1 MKIVMLEKTSLGDDV
16 NISALEQLGE
26 LVVYDTSTEEETRE
40 RVAQADVILV
50 NKVPMNARTLEKAA
64 HAKLLCVTATG
75 TNIVD
80 MDYCRS
86 RNLPVTNVDGY
97 STDSVAQHTF
107 ALLFY
112 VLEKLNWYDAY
123 VKSGA
128 YSRSGMFCCLDE
140 KFFQLKGKTWG
151 IIGLGTI
158 GREVARIAEAFGC
171 RILCYSAT
179 GRKYDTP
186 YEQVDL
192 ETLLGE
198 SDVVSIHAP
207 LNPATENLMT
217 KEKFAMMKKSAILI
231 NVGRGPIVNEK
242 DLAEALNAGVIAGA
256 GLDVL
261 SAEPMKADNPLLAVQ
276 DSRKLV
282 ITPHIAWASVEAR
295 QKLVDEVAENVRAW
309 MNGTPRN
316 LV

>member
-1 MKIVMLEKTSLGDDV
+1 MVWAPLAGRWRGSRRRLAAESC
-16 NISALEQLGE
+16 A
-26 LVVYDTSTEEETRE
+26 
-40 RVAQADVILV
+40 ILQ
-50 NKVPMNARTLEKAA
+50 P
-64 HAKLLCVTATG
+64 
-75 TNIVD
+75 
-80 MDYCRS
+80 
-86 RNLPVTNVDGY
+86 
-97 STDSVAQHTF
+97 
-107 ALLFY
+107 
-112 VLEKLNWYDAY
+112 
-123 VKSGA
+123 
-128 YSRSGMFCCLDE
+128 
-140 KFFQLKGKTWG
+140 
-151 IIGLGTI
+151 
-158 GREVARIAEAFGC
+158 
-171 RILCYSAT
+171 

-282 ITPHIAWASVEAR
+282 ITPHIAWHRWKPDRSWWTKWR
-295 QKLVDEVAENVRAW
+295 KMYGR
-309 MNGTPRN
+309 G
-316 LV
+316 

>member
-1 MKIVMLEKTSLGDDV
+1 M
-16 NISALEQLGE
+16 
-26 LVVYDTSTEEETRE
+26 
-40 RVAQADVILV
+40 
-50 NKVPMNARTLEKAA
+50 
-64 HAKLLCVTATG
+64 
-75 TNIVD
+75 
-80 MDYCRS
+80 
-86 RNLPVTNVDGY
+86 
-97 STDSVAQHTF
+97 
-107 ALLFY
+107 
-112 VLEKLNWYDAY
+112 LEKLNWYDAY

-242 DLAEALNAGVIAGA
+242 DLTEALNEGVIAGA

>member
-1 MKIVMLEKTSLGDDV
+1 MWEWMYEGFWDKLEHFCYKLCREESRAEDLTQEVFLK
-16 NISALEQLGE
+16 ALQNRE
-26 LVVYDTSTEEETRE
+26 LLDSFNQR
-40 RVAQADVILV
+40 QC
-50 NKVPMNARTLEKAA
+50 KAWLFA
-64 HAKLLCVTATG
+64 TA
-75 TNIVD
+75 
-80 MDYCRS
+80 
-86 RNLPVTNVDGY
+86 RNLYCDQLRRKMKEESLMREMLPEG
-97 STDSVAQHTF
+97 
-107 ALLFY
+107 
-112 VLEKLNWYDAY
+112 
-123 VKSGA
+123 
-128 YSRSGMFCCLDE
+128 DE
-140 KFFQLKGKTWG
+140 EPPDETAEAA
-151 IIGLGTI
+151 LGT
-158 GREVARIAEAFGC
+158 
-171 RILCYSAT
+171 
-179 GRKYDTP
+179 
-186 YEQVDL
+186 VDL

-217 KEKFAMMKKSAILI
+217 KEKFAMMKKNAILI